1 MRAEVEFSSEGR
13 VRDPLEVLPLLP
25 APSPLSSP
33 SGRSRSRFAQ
43 ERAIRVRTN
52 AALRS
57 LAALTT
63 NSYHDLRDSSFGSSK
78 EWDTS
83 HELPRR
89 ISERVLQCHRDAHDQ
104 KMYDSDAESAF
115 ERLALHAKPGTY
127 AGFSVSDKDDDDV
140 PQRGK
145 VMPFVSGEASLPP
158 AGTQPCDIRMISPK
172 ARYYFDR
179 FHERMCLPPSQVDEA
194 DIEKTRAYMDPSLRS
209 RSARL
214 QFALRLWESG
224 MLGFTD
230 ICRAEVSVFFV
241 MKKVN
246 EAGQFILRPVWDL
259 RQVNKRFQKPPHL
272 SLGSPMAMAE
282 LDLSDEITDGRVL
295 QSTWGDVPDYFHRCK
310 SCSELWPY
318 MVFGGVTIPQLLKE
332 LKRQGKGVPAVPKG
346 ARYLCLVVMLMG
358 FSWSPAICHGA
369 LEDLLC
375 DLPGFPRG
383 AQLVHGRVPPSFSET
398 AFIYWVFM
406 DDFASMTLQ
415 QDEMSGVA
423 EAVREHAGKKL
434 KEVGLDMHKDGVGA
448 AMPLSLGVTITQR
461 PHRLMAAQEK
471 VKNVIGATK
480 ALLDRGRATPTE
492 LSRIIGSWVW
502 LAMCCRAAF
511 CMLDAC
517 YKFVTKY
524 GDDDQV
530 HILWESVTNEL
541 YMLYHLAPLMYTHLE
556 SKWSSSVFATDAS
569 EEGLGVVET
578 ERVPPMKFM
587 ADIFSGYGGF
597 GQAIREELQC
607 QTLFVDNAREV
618 RHDLLDSSFVEL
630 VCRAV
635 LRPLFFM
642 VHLVQRVREGNAL
655 AQAAISICYACL
667 ASGTGFSLENPRTSM
682 IWDLPDMAKL
692 LTMDGVRVVEMV
704 YCAFGARWKKPTRI
718 VTNVQAL
725 EELECKCSQ
734 DHDHQELRGR
744 DSQGRLWTRL
754 AAVYPPRLCKAYA
767 SCVAKAVSNNELKL
781 HDWRMRELRGASPK
795 PVAVM
800 SHWAKVSR
808 WHLAWKGVWA
818 YHDHINVQEMR
829 TVASVSRHLCR
840 SSKNWFSRVLVL
852 CDSMVTVGAVRK
864 MRSSSRPLMTQ
875 LKKIGAITLATGI
888 RLTLRW
894 IPTDMNPA
902 DGPSRG
908 EEIGSAEITKTK
920 SEQKKS
926 VMDSDFE
933 FERLFG
939 DMLEI
944 RGMHDDYDLDESFQA
959 DGDHTFDSEDG
970 QAADDVGMFA
980 GALEAAVTVKKTAK
994 KKGKQRAHV
1003 PQNKKGPLAFENA
1016 AREPPVSRT
1025 SLGSG
1030 TLEVPLR
1037 LLVHAVQDNTNVCY
1051 IKEVEPFLVK
1061 VRLKRLPFSTAA
1073 ERDITLAA
1081 ELDHMCFVER
1091 ASVSR
1096 GVRLYHGLVHM
1107 FPEWK
1112 SELPISLRALHSWE
1126 KFQESWEGG
1135 PASAEAIYFI
1145 SSQAIKSG
1153 HIDEGIA
1160 FLVAYDCYLR
1170 EQDWLQ
1176 LKGEDLVGSK
1186 WHDFLDGD
1194 TEVRVSRQVKSKEW
1208 QLTARVKQIKP
1219 TDKVFN
1225 TTAAK
1230 ATSVWRGIQSKFGLE
1245 WIGPMHTLRHS
1256 GPSYDILHKRRSIQ
1270 EVQRRGRWTQAKSMA
1285 RYAKL
1290 HSLIVHDARLPAK
1303 IKDAGRRALHDL
1315 SSTLESIPTQ
1325 SPWRSEAS
1333 RGLTYIAGADAGQAM
1348 EPVDPAA

>member
-415 QDEMSGVA
+415 QDEMSEVA

-578 ERVPPMKFM
+578 EASREEVRAEVNRQWRADHLRDMARDEEEEELLSGENLERARRGIPPVVSDGEVPPMKFM

-607 QTLFVDNAREV
+607 QTLFVDNAREA

-635 LRPLFFM
+635 LRPLFFI
-642 VHLVQRVREGNAL
+642 VHLVQRVRDGNAL

-718 VTNVQAL
+718 LTNVQAL

-1003 PQNKKGPLAFENA
+1003 PQNKKGPLAFDNA
-1016 AREPPVSRT
+1016 ARGPPVSRT

-1061 VRLKRLPFSTAA
+1061 VRLKRLPFATAA

-1096 GVRLYHGLVHM
+1096 G
-1107 FPEWK
+1107 
-1112 SELPISLRALHSWE
+1112 S
-1126 KFQESWEGG
+1126 
-1135 PASAEAIYFI
+1135 
-1145 SSQAIKSG
+1145 
-1153 HIDEGIA
+1153 
-1160 FLVAYDCYLR
+1160 
-1170 EQDWLQ
+1170 
-1176 LKGEDLVGSK
+1176 
-1186 WHDFLDGD
+1186 
-1194 TEVRVSRQVKSKEW
+1194 
-1208 QLTARVKQIKP
+1208 
-1219 TDKVFN
+1219 
-1225 TTAAK
+1225 
-1230 ATSVWRGIQSKFGLE
+1230 
-1245 WIGPMHTLRHS
+1245 
-1256 GPSYDILHKRRSIQ
+1256 
-1270 EVQRRGRWTQAKSMA
+1270 
-1285 RYAKL
+1285 
-1290 HSLIVHDARLPAK
+1290 
-1303 IKDAGRRALHDL
+1303 
-1315 SSTLESIPTQ
+1315 
-1325 SPWRSEAS
+1325 
-1333 RGLTYIAGADAGQAM
+1333 DAGQAM